1 MRKDLF
7 GDIHFFQT
15 DLGVIVGSV
24 GLLILWL
31 LLSLLAR
38 RGYRIGNLIAGAIK
52 QPLLLGLGASLYLG
66 WLSKLI
72 IERIAPFDE
81 RVSLKLSAGI
91 TAIAIVWAISRLGH
105 AALLT
110 NRVEQLL
117 QLDDPK
123 DRAMAIHFLKRSYTI
138 LMLAFGV
145 PPTALAA
152 VSGGAGVG
160 LAFGTQKIAQNFFSG
175 FMLFFNRPFKEGDWI
190 STNNVEGTV
199 ETIGWYHTR
208 LRTFERR
215 PMYIPNAMFATNTI
229 INPGQDVQPSDQS
242 EYRPSL

>member
-15 DLGVIVGSV
+15 DLGVLVGSV

-38 RGYRIGNLIAGAIK
+38 RGYRIGNLIADAIK

-72 IERIAPFDE
+72 TERIAPFDE

-110 NRVEQLL
+110 KRVERWL

-138 LMLAFGV
+138 LMLLSAVGALMLAFGV
-145 PPTALAA
+145 PPSAGLKRRPQSSGRLCTRSGAA
-152 VSGGAGVG
+152 SRAVASSPGY
-160 LAFGTQKIAQNFFSG
+160 LQ
-175 FMLFFNRPFKEGDWI
+175 LP
-190 STNNVEGTV
+190 ST
-199 ETIGWYHTR
+199 
-208 LRTFERR
+208 LRT
-215 PMYIPNAMFATNTI
+215 
-229 INPGQDVQPSDQS
+229 Q
-242 EYRPSL
+242 

>member
-15 DLGVIVGSV
+15 DLGVLVGSI

-38 RGYRIGNLIAGAIK
+38 RGYRIGNLIAAAIK

-72 IERIAPFDE
+72 TERIAPFDE
-81 RVSLKLSAGI
+81 RISLKLSAGI
-91 TAIAIVWAISRLGH
+91 TAIAIAIVWAISRLGH

-110 NRVEQLL
+110 KRVERWL

-123 DRAMAIHFLKRSYTI
+123 DRAMAIHFLKRSYTC
-138 LMLAFGV
+138 LLY
-145 PPTALAA
+145 T
-152 VSGGAGVG
+152 S
-160 LAFGTQKIAQNFFSG
+160 
-175 FMLFFNRPFKEGDWI
+175 
-190 STNNVEGTV
+190 
-199 ETIGWYHTR
+199 
-208 LRTFERR
+208 
-215 PMYIPNAMFATNTI
+215 
-229 INPGQDVQPSDQS
+229 PSPRDS
-242 EYRPSL
+242 

>member
-38 RGYRIGNLIAGAIK
+38 RGYRIGNLIADAIK

-72 IERIAPFDE
+72 TERIAPFDE
-81 RVSLKLSAGI
+81 RISLKLSAGI
-91 TAIAIVWAISRLGH
+91 IAIAIVWAISRLGH

-110 NRVEQLL
+110 KRVE
-117 QLDDPK
+117 K
-123 DRAMAIHFLKRSYTI
+123 
-138 LMLAFGV
+138 
-145 PPTALAA
+145 
-152 VSGGAGVG
+152 
-160 LAFGTQKIAQNFFSG
+160 
-175 FMLFFNRPFKEGDWI
+175 
-190 STNNVEGTV
+190 
-199 ETIGWYHTR
+199 
-208 LRTFERR
+208 
-215 PMYIPNAMFATNTI
+215 
-229 INPGQDVQPSDQS
+229 
-242 EYRPSL
+242 